1 MCRTVLQRLSEG
13 LSANP
18 ESPPRTHNLLE
29 LASRRLLL
37 SRDRLGG
44 LSSSIEELL
53 ILDLTASARRR
64 SAKKE
69 LTPVG
74 ELDHLTDCPLGA
86 IPRLE
91 SFNDDPLPGGNAV
104 LLKPNRSKAF
114 GLPDPSHNRAVGALH
129 IDMNPGM
136 GVDPFHL
143 LNRTPQRD
151 RGFDVELRCK
161 RMMGTRRRQ
170 YQKQTGARRQN
181 HRLHRHS
188 AFPFQIH
195 FGTFPAASA
204 AALSAAR
211 APLSVLATP

>member
-1 MCRTVLQRLSEG
+1 MCRTVIQRLSEG

-69 LTPVG
+69 PAAVG

-114 GLPDPSHNRAVGALH
+114 GLPHPSHNRAVGALH

-136 GVDPFHL
+136 VVDPFHL
-143 LNRTPQRD
+143 LYRTPQLD
-151 RGFDVELRCK
+151 LGFVVVYICK
-161 RMMGTRRRQ
+161 RMMGT
-170 YQKQTGARRQN
+170 
-181 HRLHRHS
+181 HRSTDRSMTVTRL
-188 AFPFQIH
+188 QC
-195 FGTFPAASA
+195 
-204 AALSAAR
+204 
-211 APLSVLATP
+211 